1 MKRKKIFNIANYKDT
16 SEIKFG
22 MLCRTEDEAKIF
34 CNYLDSLSKQ
44 WLSTMSYAAETYWD
58 NEPIIYYFNCDT
70 HKPLS
75 KLMRESNDIILTFS
89 DFDWSLHQHSNPTY
103 TFQLADLK
111 DGQIVKVRSGEKY
124 IKIKD
129 YFINSVKGIRI
140 SYYTQFLNSAVDRN
154 NDIIAVYELKTD
166 DFSHSYTYASLDT
179 LLLNICSE
187 NKYLISVWERGENEK
202 PIELTIDS
210 LEDYFGHHI
219 KIVEN

>member
-1 MKRKKIFNIANYKDT
+1 MERKKIFNIANYKDN

-22 MLCRTEDEAKIF
+22 MLCKTEDEAKTF

-75 KLMRESNDIILTFS
+75 KLMRESNEIILTFS

-124 IKIKD
+124 IKVKNQ
-129 YFINSVKGIRI
+129 FINSVRSICVD
-140 SYYTQFLNSAVDRN
+140 YYTQSLNSRVDRDK
-154 NDIIAVYELKTD
+154 DIIAVYDLV
-166 DFSHSYTYASLDT
+166 HNLRGHLPISLDT
-179 LLLNICSE
+179 LLLDLYSE
-187 NKYLISVWERGENEK
+187 SEYLSCVWSREVDEK
-202 PIELTIDS
+202 PIELTVDI
-210 LEDYFGHHI
+210 LEDYFGHPI